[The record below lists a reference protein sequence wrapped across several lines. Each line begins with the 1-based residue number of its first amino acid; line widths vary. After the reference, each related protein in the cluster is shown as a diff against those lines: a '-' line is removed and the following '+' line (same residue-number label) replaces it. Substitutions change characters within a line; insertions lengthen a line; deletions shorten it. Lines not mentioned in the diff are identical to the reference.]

1 MTARATSLRAPIHRC
16 LARPWLSTLAVLMA
30 LLAPHS
36 VRAEGVTFYV
46 RPEDAGGA
54 DTNDGRS
61 PDTAVATIGKG
72 ARLAN
77 PGDRVVVAPGLYHD
91 GDLPSGVA
99 GMQRQGFRRVSVIAD
114 TSGTLFASP
123 PGHVVIDASGHTS
136 GFELN
141 DNEAVTIDGFVIYGA
156 GNGIYV
162 KSGSHQ
168 SQIVNNIVTGNHDN
182 GIYVQDSTRV
192 VVFNNLV
199 YANDRVGILVTGDTI
214 GSRGAAVINNTV
226 YGNGDRGIF
235 FSSTTIGSP
244 AGLVLNNAIEA
255 NRGNGGA
262 GLQVNAISLPGFVS
276 AGNVMDKV
284 PNGTP
289 LDASDI
295 RTPTLYAIDPSGPDG
310 IVGGAGFGDDDF
322 RFNQTAAAQS
332 NDSPILDAGVVDAAA
347 LGFTTA
353 STRSDGQPDE
363 GIADAG
369 YHYGNTGTTAVPAL
383 ADLRYV
389 PVYVDGVNGADFNTG
404 AMPEQAVQTLG
415 GAMSLARAGNRI
427 LLAAGTYQE
436 GDFTPMVKGPGGRD
450 LAIVGAGAD
459 ATIIDATFRDR
470 AFRVEAG
477 GWLSLTD
484 LGISGARIA
493 ALQVRNQSRA
503 DLMGVSLVANSGL
516 AVWVQTQSVVS
527 VTDSHLDQNRS
538 GVRNEDGEVT
548 VTDCTICAS
557 CQEGVRTKGG
567 TLRMFDSTVELGSDD
582 GISVFSAAELTL
594 ANTTVGGQQKTG
606 VQVNLTDTVS
616 VTDSVIFDNR
626 GPGVRLFDVPGPVL
640 FNNLIYKNGSS
651 GAVISGDTV
660 GSPSAQVL
668 NNTFYQNANRGLLLG
683 GSDQEPPS
691 PTATVLRNIFA
702 DNGVAGLQVNR
713 LSKPGYIGDYT
724 LSADAYGPGTPLG
737 DHDIIALPMFMDPD
751 GADDVLGGSG
761 AADDDF
767 RLQQLSAGQNMQS
780 AAVDAGSIDAIAAG
794 LEHRTT
800 RSDDVTDD
808 GAADLGFHYP
818 LTAIRH
824 CDAALAVRT
833 CTPVIL
839 GDCDGDGHLTI
850 NELVIGVN
858 ISLGA
863 ASMGECSRFDQN
875 GDGTV
880 SVSELVMAVKLIL
893 ATS

>member
-1 MTARATSLRAPIHRC
+1 MPGAVVVPA
-16 LARPWLSTLAVLMA
+16 LAVLLA
-30 LLAPHS
+30 LLAPDAM
-36 VRAEGVTFYV
+36 RADGLTYYV
-46 RPEDAGGA
+46 RPNGV
-54 DTNDGRS
+54 DTNDGLS
-61 PDTAVATIGKG
+61 PDNAVATIGKG
-72 ARLAN
+72 ARLAKF
-77 PGDRVVVAPGLYHD
+77 GDRVIVGPGVYSE
-91 GDLPSGVA
+91 GDLPSGSPGV
-99 GMQRQGFRRVSVIAD
+99 QLTEFYRVSFIAD
-114 TSGTLFASP
+114 TSGAQIGTA
-123 PGHVVIDASGHTS
+123 PGRVVIDATGHAS
-136 GFELN
+136 GFELSN
-141 DNEAVTIDGFVIYGA
+141 NLAITIDGFVIYGA

-235 FSSTTIGSP
+235 FSGTTVGSP
-244 AGLVLNNAIEA
+244 GGLVLNNAVEG
-255 NRGNGGA
+255 NRGNGQTGI
-262 GLQVNAISLPGFVS
+262 QVNPVSLIDYVG
-276 AGNVMDKV
+276 AGNVAVDRFESA
-284 PNGTP
+284 TP
-289 LDASDI
+289 VDASDI
-295 RTPTLYAIDPSGPDG
+295 HASTLYAIDPSGPDG
-310 IVGGAGFGDDDF
+310 MVGGVGFADDDF
-322 RFNQTAAAQS
+322 HFNQTASGQS
-332 NDSPILDAGVVDAAA
+332 TDSPIHDAGAIAASA

-353 STRSDGQPDE
+353 STRSDGQPDD

-369 YHYGNTGTTAVPAL
+369 YHYGNTGTAPVPAL
-383 ADLRYV
+383 ADLRYIS
-389 PVYVDGVNGADFNTG
+389 VYVDGANGEDFNTG
-404 AMPEQAVQTLG
+404 ATPEQALRTLG
-415 GAMSLARAGNRI
+415 GALSLARAGNRI
-427 LLAAGTYQE
+427 ILAAGMYRE

-450 LAIVGAGAD
+450 LAIVGSDG
-459 ATIIDATFRDR
+459 TVIDTTLRERGGFL
-470 AFRVEAG
+470 VEKG
-477 GWLSLTD
+477 GWISLTD
-484 LGISGARIA
+484 LTITGSRIA
-493 ALQVRNQSRA
+493 AIQVRNASRA
-503 DLMGVSLVANSGL
+503 DLTRVSLVANSGL

-527 VTDSHLDQNRS
+527 ATDSHLDQNRS

-548 VTDCTICAS
+548 VNDCTICAS

-582 GISVFSAAELTL
+582 GISVFSADELTL
-594 ANTTVGGQQKTG
+594 ANTTVGGHQKTG

-626 GPGVRLFDVPGPVL
+626 GPGVRLLDVPGPVV

-651 GAVISGDTV
+651 GAVISGDTD

-713 LSKPGYIGDYT
+713 LSLPGYIGDYT

-751 GADDVLGGSG
+751 GPDDVLGGSG

-767 RLQQLSAGQNMQS
+767 RLQQLSAGQSMQS
-780 AAVDAGSIDAIAAG
+780 PAVDAGSIDAIAAG

-818 LTAIRH
+818 LMPVRH
-824 CDAALAVRT
+824 CDAALAARS

-875 GDGTV
+875 GDGKVT
-880 SVSELVMAVKLIL
+880 VSELVMAVNLIL